1 MDNPDKRQ
9 EVLDIEVC
17 KERVIVE
24 KEALL
29 KLFKVCSFPSC
40 GSVVDPDDVTVHTV
54 GAAITVTATC
64 LQNNHEQTWSSS
76 NTVGEG
82 RNKMFTINVLL
93 AAFTLFCGLNISQV
107 SHGKPSKL
115 NLELSSLIFR
125 FKLEFYNIS
134 MSKDCIYS
142 NLSVIYTM
150 SVSLGKGRGQ
160 HSTNKL

>member
-1 MDNPDKRQ
+1 MDSPDKRQ

-29 KLFKVCSFPSC
+29 KLFQVCSFHSC
-40 GSVVDPDDVTVHTV
+40 GSVVDPDDVTVHMV

-76 NTVGEG
+76 RTVGEG

-125 FKLEFYNIS
+125 FELEILVT
-134 MSKDCIYS
+134 SKQ
-142 NLSVIYTM
+142 NF
-150 SVSLGKGRGQ
+150 
-160 HSTNKL
+160 